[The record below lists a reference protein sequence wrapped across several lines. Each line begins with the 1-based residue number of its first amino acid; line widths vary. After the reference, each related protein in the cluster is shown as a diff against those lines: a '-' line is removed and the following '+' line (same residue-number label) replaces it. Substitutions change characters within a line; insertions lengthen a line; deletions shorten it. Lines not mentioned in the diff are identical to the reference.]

1 MVPVSPV
8 KRESTIT
15 EGPLTMAG
23 LSFLI
28 AIKMKKAPVLSAT
41 ISHGSGQSQGLYADN
56 YRSSQEIMGWLVGF
70 EPTYVRVTVV
80 SVDRFTIATIKNFG
94 APEGIRT
101 PGPRL
106 RRPLLYPTEL
116 QAHMV
121 GETGLEPATPCSQ
134 GRCATRLRY
143 SPIHARVDLITTG
156 CGVMQEFLSGP

>member
-1 MVPVSPV
+1 
-8 KRESTIT
+8 
-15 EGPLTMAG
+15 
-23 LSFLI
+23 
-28 AIKMKKAPVLSAT
+28 
-41 ISHGSGQSQGLYADN
+41 
-56 YRSSQEIMGWLVGF
+56 MGWLVGF

-80 SVDRFTIATIKNFG
+80 SVDRFTIATITIIG

-121 GETGLEPATPCSQ
+121 GETRFELATPCSQ

-143 SPIHARVDLITTG
+143 SPIHARAELISRMNASRKHFDLHFYLAEKLLK
-156 CGVMQEFLSGP
+156 CQHLLHLSPIMSPRPNPLPVAHQKTYMTRICKEMLQVWETAILHNLLLSIK